1 MFWGGVERD
10 GEVSCVAGLMLTS
23 GVTRTSWDLLGGGRR
38 SLQPRRTGSVAADD
52 SHPPRQAERG
62 TNHHLRGT
70 VVVVEDSGL
79 AMGLNKKVAI
89 VTGANTGI
97 GRCNLR
103 FIWFFFEYF

>member
-23 GVTRTSWDLLGGGRR
+23 GVTRTSWDLLGGGRP

-79 AMGLNKKVAI
+79 ASQTITCAALLLLLWRIPVSP
-89 VTGANTGI
+89 
-97 GRCNLR
+97 
-103 FIWFFFEYF
+103 WD